1 MKHISDS
8 DYWKDAVKEEFT
20 GQENNTTGQVHLE
33 STETQATPI
42 WISKHTRTVLLACG
56 LVALVFIMW
65 YSPSVPI
72 MVLGGFALALV
83 ISYPVRVPVRALSR
97 IMARGWAILASFLAL
112 VGVATLALVVLVPIL
127 ISQLVSF
134 ISYVP
139 EYAIGAE
146 HLLCGLLEPLAQRG
160 LLPGTPEEYI
170 TNLGQDLLN
179 LAQSIAQQILG
190 GLLDFI
196 SGTFNL
202 VLTLLGVLF
211 VAVYLLINVRNIK
224 VSYLRVRPRHYRTD
238 VRDLWDAF
246 AFSLSRYLL
255 GLGLRTTHHSAAK
268 GPRVLPGPAVRG
280 QRLPPR
286 IQGQTLRIPS
296 ILIFLAIIAG
306 GRSWVSSALSS
317 PSQLWPCSGHSSIS
331 SAFAPS

>member
-1 MKHISDS
+1 M
-8 DYWKDAVKEEFT
+8 
-20 GQENNTTGQVHLE
+20 LL
-33 STETQATPI
+33 I
-42 WISKHTRTVLLACG
+42 W
-56 LVALVFIMW
+56 F
-65 YSPSVPI
+65 SPSVTI
-72 MVLGGFALALV
+72 MLLGGFAIAPA
-83 ISYPVRVPVRALSR
+83 ISFPVRAHSR
-97 IMARGWAILASFLAL
+97 FMPHGWVILASFLVL
-112 VGVATLALVVLVPIL
+112 VGVATLALVGLVPIL
-127 ISQLVSF
+127 ITQLVSLT
-134 ISYVP
+134 SYVP
-139 EYAIGAE
+139 EYATGAE
-146 HLLCGLLEPLAQRG
+146 QLLCGLLEPLAERV

-179 LAQSIAQQILG
+179 LAQSIAQQILA
-190 GLLDFI
+190 GLLNFI

-211 VAVYLLINVRNIK
+211 VAVYLLISVRNIE

-255 GLGLRTTHHSAAK
+255 GLGLRTAHHSAAK
-268 GPRVLPGPAVRG
+268 GPRVPPGPAARG

-317 PSQLWPCSGHSSIS
+317 PSQLWPCAGHSSIFS
-331 SAFAPS
+331 GNLPRSRRHNQSQ

>member
-1 MKHISDS
+1 
-8 DYWKDAVKEEFT
+8 
-20 GQENNTTGQVHLE
+20 
-33 STETQATPI
+33 
-42 WISKHTRTVLLACG
+42 
-56 LVALVFIMW
+56 
-65 YSPSVPI
+65 
-72 MVLGGFALALV
+72 
-83 ISYPVRVPVRALSR
+83 
-97 IMARGWAILASFLAL
+97 
-112 VGVATLALVVLVPIL
+112 VPIL
-127 ISQLVSF
+127 IAELVSF

-139 EYAIGAE
+139 EYATGAE
-146 HLLCGLLEPLAQRG
+146 HLLCGLLEPLAERG

-170 TNLGQDLLN
+170 TNLGQNLLN

-255 GLGLRTTHHSAAK
+255 GFGLRTTHHSAAK
-268 GPRVLPGPAVRG
+268 GPRVPPGPAARG

-317 PSQLWPCSGHSSIS
+317 PSQL
-331 SAFAPS
+331 

>member
-1 MKHISDS
+1 M
-8 DYWKDAVKEEFT
+8 
-20 GQENNTTGQVHLE
+20 
-33 STETQATPI
+33 
-42 WISKHTRTVLLACG
+42 LL
-56 LVALVFIMW
+56 MW
-65 YSPSVPI
+65 FSPSVPI
-72 MVLGGFALALV
+72 MLLRGFAIALLISFPVLAH
-83 ISYPVRVPVRALSR
+83 SR
-97 IMARGWAILASFLAL
+97 FMPRGWVILTSFLAL
-112 VGVATLALVVLVPIL
+112 VGVATLAVVGLVPIL
-127 ISQLVSF
+127 ISQLVSLT
-134 ISYVP
+134 SYVP
-139 EYAIGAE
+139 EYATGAE
-146 HLLCGLLEPLAQRG
+146 QLLCGLLEPLAERG

-170 TNLGQDLLN
+170 TNLGQNLLN

-190 GLLDFI
+190 GLLNFI

-268 GPRVLPGPAVRG
+268 GPRVPPGPAARG

-286 IQGQTLRIPS
+286 IQEQTLRIPS

-306 GRSWVSSALSS
+306 GRS
-317 PSQLWPCSGHSSIS
+317 
-331 SAFAPS
+331 